1 MDFGFNCS
9 SGSLKCVAVSAR
21 GKYLCCGGTDE
32 RIRIFNV
39 VENRSMGE
47 LGLHEGAITSL
58 AFFDDSHMISG
69 SEDMSLRIWRC
80 HDWECLHVLHGHK
93 GAITSVAIHPTGKL
107 ALSVSKDNT
116 MKLWNLIQ
124 GRCSFTR
131 RLKGPADKVFWHPSG
146 QYYMLV
152 VTSEVQ
158 VYRASDN
165 VCTASIKHKTRVN
178 QAVFCMCG
186 REPSDSVSSEGDSS
200 EGDSSSGSGSGSGS
214 SSLLRV
220 ASVCED
226 KTLLL
231 HTMEGV
237 ETARLDVKDL
247 HGRPRDMWGCSLST
261 SSSGEAVAA
270 ALEGEGD
277 CLALASSQGKL
288 VVISCRAM
296 EEGHPFDECAL
307 ASAQVKAEPRLTC
320 IVSWSNSSHGAVKS
334 NSESSG
340 AVTVSSSKGKKAAGQ
355 GTAKTAS
362 AATTGAG
369 AGAGAS
375 KGGKKID
382 KSDKKDKND
391 KKKEGGQGQKR
402 GREEASAGKPKQQ
415 GQGKQGGQTAAPQ
428 QKNSK
433 KQKK

>member
-9 SGSLKCVAVSAR
+9 SGALKCVAVSAR

-93 GAITSVAIHPTGKL
+93 AVITSVAIHPSGKL

-146 QYYMLV
+146 EYYMLV
-152 VTSEVQ
+152 VTTEVQ

-186 REPSDSVSSEGDSS
+186 RENSGSSGV
-200 EGDSSSGSGSGSGS
+200 SSSGSSSEVGEGGS
-214 SSLLRV
+214 SGASDSLLRV

-231 HTMEGV
+231 HNLEGV
-237 ETARLDVKDL
+237 ETARLDVTEL

-261 SSSGEAVAA
+261 SSSGEVVAA

-277 CLALASSQGKL
+277 CLSLASSLGKL

-296 EEGHPFDECAL
+296 EEGHPYDECAL
-307 ASAQVKAEPRLTC
+307 VSAQVKAEPRLTC
-320 IVSWSNSSHGAVKS
+320 IVSWSNSSHSNTKS
-334 NSESSG
+334 STKSSTKSKSDDT
-340 AVTVSSSKGKKAAGQ
+340 ASSSKGKQSAGQ
-355 GTAKTAS
+355 ATAKKSTTTSTAS
-362 AATTGAG
+362 ANA
-369 AGAGAS
+369 AS
-375 KGGKKID
+375 KGSKT
-382 KSDKKDKND
+382 ND
-391 KKKEGGQGQKR
+391 KKKGGDRKR
-402 GREEASAGKPKQQ
+402 GREEPAAGGKQQ
-415 GQGKQGGQTAAPQ
+415 GKQSEQTTAPKQ
-428 QKNSK
+428 K
-433 KQKK
+433 KQKKQKK